1 MLEAETIIIHR
12 LAQDSGCRPF
22 RIEVGI
28 AAGKSLKN
36 LWGPPP
42 AALAVFRLAEGL
54 VDHLHQIDGPLVW
67 HVLFYQRLYLVILQP
82 EPLSTI
88 KQMQGLGIELAMVQ
102 VVCEVDVL
110 ASRNAHADEA
120 AGASRINQR
129 LQLISGTDER
139 GIAPVLLDGLAVR
152 RTELHI
158 ARRQQVLQHNLLRIW
173 RLVELVDI
181 DERERSEGDVGFSRI
196 IFAISLNSTR
206 LMTSFFRAIFNKLT
220 FI

>member
-1 MLEAETIIIHR
+1 
-12 LAQDSGCRPF
+12 
-22 RIEVGI
+22 
-28 AAGKSLKN
+28 
-36 LWGPPP
+36 
-42 AALAVFRLAEGL
+42 
-54 VDHLHQIDGPLVW
+54 
-67 HVLFYQRLYLVILQP
+67 
-82 EPLSTI
+82 
-88 KQMQGLGIELAMVQ
+88 MVQ
-102 VVCEVDVL
+102 IVCEVDVL
-110 ASRNAHADEA
+110 ASRNAHADES

-158 ARRQQVLQHNLLRIW
+158 ARRQQVLQHNLLRIGG
-173 RLVELVDI
+173 LVELVDV
-181 DERERSEGDVGFSRI
+181 DERERSDGDVGFSRI